1 MADLD
6 TSCTAMDCLGCIIKI
21 IIIMPCIGCELAQP
35 FSSPYMDVHHFI
47 YQSALLA
54 RSSLKMGGKQCKF
67 LQKTSL
73 I

>member
-1 MADLD
+1 MANLD
-6 TSCTAMDCLGCIIKI
+6 ISCRAMGCLGCIIKT
-21 IIIMPCIGCELAQP
+21 IIIMSCISCELAQP
-35 FSSPYMDVHHFI
+35 LSRPHVDVHHFI
-47 YQSALLA
+47 DKSALLA